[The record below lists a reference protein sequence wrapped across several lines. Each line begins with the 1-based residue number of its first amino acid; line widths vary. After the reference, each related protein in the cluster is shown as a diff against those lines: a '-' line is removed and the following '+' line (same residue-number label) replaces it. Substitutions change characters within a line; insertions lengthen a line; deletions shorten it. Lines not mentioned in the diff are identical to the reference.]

1 MKKVQIFCDGS
12 SLGNPGFGGWCAI
25 LQYGENKKII
35 SGGEAHTT
43 NNRMELQ
50 AVIEAIKV
58 LKAPCAVEIISDS
71 QYVCNAINAWLKG
84 WVAKDFKNVK
94 NVDLWQK
101 YLEISAPHAIKAI
114 WIKGHNGHKEN
125 EECDRIAKEEAQK
138 FKG

>member
-25 LQYGENKKII
+25 LRCEGSEKVI

-50 AVIEAIKV
+50 AVIEALGA
-58 LKAPCAVEIISDS
+58 LKKPCAVEIISDS

-101 YLEISAPHAIKAI
+101 YLETSAPHAIKAI